1 MKNINHTK
9 KFLGLL
15 IISMSAAIL
24 NACSDDTSEKTAA
37 ATAPSKARAPE
48 KKHVEHGEASDTVKF
63 KFEKEFAAKCV
74 GRELQKSGNPESD
87 KWKVEETC
95 GCIARHISEDL
106 SDVDAEKYLQ
116 EHEDTHTLQIK
127 FDAAAYFCLQDKV
140 APKGPHLF
148 GKQK

>member
-1 MKNINHTK
+1 MKNIKGTK

-15 IISMSAAIL
+15 IISMSAIL
-24 NACSDDTSEKTAA
+24 LTACSEDKPEKAA
-37 ATAPSKARAPE
+37 ATTASKAKAPE
-48 KKHVEHGEASDTVKF
+48 KKHVEHGEATDTVKF

-74 GRELQKSGNPESD
+74 GRELQKSTSPESD
-87 KWKVEETC
+87 KSRVEESC

-127 FDAAAYFCLQDKV
+127 FDAAAYFCLQNKPL
-140 APKGPHLF
+140 PKGPHLF
-148 GKQK
+148 GK